1 MKLKEIVEMVQ
12 QHHPNLGAQEV
23 VKMVNR
29 AQDEYCSRTRL
40 LEDAAQ
46 FDIVEGQRGYSLTV
60 SGNDDQI
67 MEIKNVDLDGKTI
80 RRFIGRPYKRDLT

>member
-1 MKLKEIVEMVQ
+1 MKLKEIVELVQ

-40 LEDAAQ
+40 LEDAVQ
-46 FDIVEGQRGYSLTV
+46 FELVSGQRGYNLSV

-67 MEIKNVDLDGKTI
+67 MEIKNGDLDDKTI
-80 RRFIGRPYKRDLT
+80 KRFIGRPYKRDLT

>member
-1 MKLKEIVEMVQ
+1 MKLKEIVELVQ

-40 LEDAAQ
+40 LEDAVQ
-46 FDIVEGQRGYSLTV
+46 FELVSGQRGYNLSV

-67 MEIKNVDLDGKTI
+67 MEIKNVDLDGKAI
-80 RRFIGRPYKRDLT
+80 KRFIGRPYKRDLT

>member
-1 MKLKEIVEMVQ
+1 MKLKEIVELVQ
-12 QHHPNLGAQEV
+12 QHHPQMGAQEV

-40 LEDAAQ
+40 LEDAVQ
-46 FDIVEGQRGYSLTV
+46 FTAVEDQRGYSLSV

-67 MEIKNVDLDGKTI
+67 MEIKHVDLDSKEI
-80 RRFIGRPYKRDLT
+80 KRFTGRPYKRDLT